1 MFSVDQVVSQH
12 FPQISNKPWLRKPV
26 TYFLRRLLHEKE
38 FIEFGQLYP
47 HLSGFDF
54 IEKVLDY
61 FDFSYRTTEREIER
75 IPVAGRVVIV
85 ANHPIGSLD
94 GLALLQFIHRIR
106 PDVKVVANELLMS
119 IKPLQPTLLPVNNMN
134 GLTVKENLQNIHNH
148 LQQDGALIIFPAG
161 EVSRLRPTGIK
172 DIKWN
177 SGFLRMASR
186 AQAPILPIHI
196 QARNSAL
203 FYGTSML
210 YKPLATLLLVKE
222 MFKQN
227 ANTVKMT
234 VGKMVPYDSYQGDQI
249 STSAKVKLLQKQTYR
264 LAKGKNGYFRTET
277 PIAHPEPRI
286 ALKQAVERCEKLG
299 TTPDN
304 KHIYLYKHS
313 DSSPVLRELG
323 RLREVSFRAVGEGT
337 GTKRDIDHYD
347 SHYLHLILWDAD
359 ELEIAGAYRFAKAA
373 EIIKAQGDDGLYSQ
387 SLFHYGDVM
396 KPCLAQ
402 GLELGRSFVQP
413 KYWGRRSLDYLWL
426 GIGAF
431 IAKHPQYRY
440 LFGPVSISD
449 SLPKNAKDLLIYFYQ
464 LYFSAEQGMATAKV
478 PYQVPE
484 NLLTSLS
491 VEFVGNDYKQDFIT
505 LKAVLDNMGTAIPTL
520 YKQYS
525 EVCDPGGVKFLDFG
539 VDPDFNNCID
549 GLVLVDLAQLKAN
562 KRQRYINAH
571 LPKPVSTELN

>member
-1 MFSVDQVVSQH
+1 MFSVDQVVNQH
-12 FPQISNKPWLRKPV
+12 FPQINNKPWLRKPV
-26 TYFLRRLLHEKE
+26 TFFLRRLLHEKE
-38 FIEFGQLYP
+38 FIEFGQQYP
-47 HLSGFDF
+47 HLTGFDF
-54 IEKVLDY
+54 VEKVLDY
-61 FDFSYRTTEREIER
+61 FDFSYRTTDREIAR
-75 IPVAGRVVIV
+75 IPVSGKVVIV

-119 IKPLQPTLLPVNNMN
+119 IEPLRSTLLPVNNMN
-134 GLTVKENLQNIHNH
+134 GMTVKENLQNIHQH
-148 LQQDGALIIFPAG
+148 LQQEGALIIFPAG

-177 SGFLRMASR
+177 SGFLKMASR
-186 AQAPILPIHI
+186 AHAPILPIHI

-249 STSAKVKLLQKQTYR
+249 ATSAKVKLFQKQTYR
-264 LAKGKNGYFRTET
+264 LAKGKNGYFRTES

-286 ALKQAVERCEKLG
+286 ALKQAIEQCERLG

-304 KHIYLYKHS
+304 KQIYLYQHQQ
-313 DSSPVLRELG
+313 SSPILRELG

-347 SHYLHLILWDAD
+347 SHYLHLILWDAQ
-359 ELEIAGAYRFAKAA
+359 ELEIAGAYRFAKADQVIQQHGV
-373 EIIKAQGDDGLYSQ
+373 EGIYSQ
-387 SLFHYGDVM
+387 SLFHYQKAM
-396 KPCLAQ
+396 LPYFEQ

-431 IAKHPQYRY
+431 IAKNPQYRY
-440 LFGPVSISD
+440 LFGPVSLSD

-464 LYFSAEQGMATAKV
+464 LYFPAGEVLASARV

-484 NLLTSLS
+484 NLLTDLG
-491 VEFVGNDYKQDFIT
+491 VEFAGDNYKQDFTT
-505 LKAVLDNMGTAIPTL
+505 LKAVLDNMGAAIPTL

-525 EVCDPGGVKFLDFG
+525 EVCEPDGVKFIDFS
-539 VDPDFNNCID
+539 VDADFNNCID
-549 GLVLVDLAQLKAN
+549 GLVLVDLNQLKTN

-571 LPKPVSTELN
+571 LN

>member
-1 MFSVDQVVSQH
+1 MFSVDQVVNQH
-12 FPQISNKPWLRKPV
+12 FPQINNKPWLRKPI
-26 TYFLRRLLHEKE
+26 TFFLRRLLHEKE
-38 FIEFGQLYP
+38 FIEFGQQYP
-47 HLSGFDF
+47 HLTGFDF
-54 IEKVLDY
+54 VEKVLDY
-61 FDFSYRTTEREIER
+61 FDFSYRTTDREMDR
-75 IPVAGRVVIV
+75 IPVSGKVVIV

-94 GLALLQFIHRIR
+94 GLALLQFIHRLR

-119 IKPLQPTLLPVNNMN
+119 IEPLRSTLLPVNNM
-134 GLTVKENLQNIHNH
+134 GGMTVKENLQNIHNH
-148 LQQDGALIIFPAG
+148 LQQEGALIIFPAG

-177 SGFLRMASR
+177 SGFLRIASR

-264 LAKGKNGYFRTET
+264 LAKGKNGYFRTES

-286 ALKQAVERCEKLG
+286 ALKQAIEQCELLG
-299 TTPDN
+299 STPDN
-304 KHIYLYKHS
+304 KQIYLYQHQQ
-313 DSSPVLRELG
+313 SSPILRELG

-347 SHYLHLILWDAD
+347 SHYLHLILWDAQ
-359 ELEIAGAYRFAKAA
+359 ELEIAGAYRFAKADQVL
-373 EIIKAQGDDGLYSQ
+373 EQHGCEGLYSQ
-387 SLFHYGDVM
+387 SLFQYQAGM
-396 KPCLAQ
+396 QPYFAQ

-431 IAKHPQYRY
+431 IAKNPHYRY
-440 LFGPVSISD
+440 LFGPVSLSD

-464 LYFSAEQGMATAKV
+464 LYFPAGEELANARV

-484 NLLTSLS
+484 NLLSDLG

-505 LKAVLDNMGTAIPTL
+505 LKAVLDNMGAAIPTL

-525 EVCDPGGVKFLDFG
+525 EVCDPEGVKFIDFS
-539 VDPDFNNCID
+539 VDADFSNCID
-549 GLVLVDLAQLKAN
+549 GLVLVDLNQLKAN
-562 KRQRYINAH
+562 KRQRYINSH
-571 LPKPVSTELN
+571 LN

>member
-1 MFSVDQVVSQH
+1 MFSVDQVVNQH
-12 FPQISNKPWLRKPV
+12 FPKINNKPWLRKPL
-26 TYFLRRLLHEKE
+26 TFFLRRLLHEKE
-38 FIEFGQLYP
+38 FIEFGQQYP
-47 HLSGFDF
+47 HLTGFDF

-61 FDFSYRTTEREIER
+61 FDFSYRTTDREIAR
-75 IPVAGRVVIV
+75 IPVSGKVVIV

-94 GLALLQFIHRIR
+94 GLALLQFIHRMR

-119 IKPLQPTLLPVNNMN
+119 IEPLRSALLPVNNM
-134 GLTVKENLQNIHNH
+134 GGMTVKENLQNIHNH
-148 LQQDGALIIFPAG
+148 LQQEGALIIFPAG

-177 SGFLRMASR
+177 SGFLRIASR
-186 AQAPILPIHI
+186 AQAPILPVHI

-264 LAKGKNGYFRTET
+264 LAKGKNGYFRTES

-286 ALKQAVERCEKLG
+286 ALKQAIEQCELLG
-299 TTPDN
+299 NTPDN
-304 KHIYLYKHS
+304 KQIYLYQHQQ
-313 DSSPVLRELG
+313 SSPILRELG
-323 RLREVSFRAVGEGT
+323 RLRELSFRAVGEGT
-337 GTKRDIDHYD
+337 GTKRDIDHFD
-347 SHYLHLILWDAD
+347 SHYLHLILWDAQ
-359 ELEIAGAYRFAKAA
+359 ELEIAGAYRFAKADKILQQHGR
-373 EIIKAQGDDGLYSQ
+373 EGLYSQ
-387 SLFHYGDVM
+387 SLFHYQDAM
-396 KPCLAQ
+396 QPYFEQ

-431 IAKHPQYRY
+431 IAKNPQYRY
-440 LFGPVSISD
+440 LFGPVSLSD
-449 SLPKNAKDLLIYFYQ
+449 SLAKNAKDLLIYFYQ
-464 LYFSAEQGMATAKV
+464 LYFPAGETLANARV
-478 PYQVPE
+478 PYQVPD
-484 NLLTSLS
+484 NILS
-491 VEFVGNDYKQDFIT
+491 ELGVEFSGNDYKQDFTT
-505 LKAVLDNMGTAIPTL
+505 LKAVLDNMGAAIPTL

-525 EVCDPGGVKFLDFG
+525 EVCELGGVKFIDFS

-549 GLVLVDLAQLKAN
+549 GLVLVDLNQLKAN
-562 KRQRYINAH
+562 KRQRYISVH
-571 LPKPVSTELN
+571 LN

>member
-1 MFSVDQVVSQH
+1 MFSVDQVVNQH
-12 FPQISNKPWLRKPV
+12 FPQINNKPWLRKPI
-26 TYFLRRLLHEKE
+26 TFFLRRLLHEKE
-38 FIEFGQLYP
+38 FIEFGQQYP
-47 HLSGFDF
+47 HLTGFDF
-54 IEKVLDY
+54 VEKVLDY
-61 FDFSYRTTEREIER
+61 FDFSYRTTDREMDR
-75 IPVAGRVVIV
+75 IPVSGKVVIV

-94 GLALLQFIHRIR
+94 GLALLQFIHRLR

-119 IKPLQPTLLPVNNMN
+119 IEPLRSTLLPVNNM
-134 GLTVKENLQNIHNH
+134 GGMTVKENLQNIHNH
-148 LQQDGALIIFPAG
+148 LQQEGALIIFPAG

-177 SGFLRMASR
+177 SGFLRIASR

-264 LAKGKNGYFRTET
+264 LAKGKNGYFRTES

-286 ALKQAVERCEKLG
+286 ALKQAIEQCELLG
-299 TTPDN
+299 STPDN
-304 KHIYLYKHS
+304 KQIYLYQHQQ
-313 DSSPVLRELG
+313 SSPILRELG

-347 SHYLHLILWDAD
+347 SHYLHLILWDAQ
-359 ELEIAGAYRFAKAA
+359 ELEIAGAYRFAKADQVL
-373 EIIKAQGDDGLYSQ
+373 EQHGCEGLYSQ
-387 SLFHYGDVM
+387 SLFQYQPAM
-396 KPCLAQ
+396 QPYFAQ

-431 IAKHPQYRY
+431 IAKNPHYRY
-440 LFGPVSISD
+440 LFGPVSLSD
-449 SLPKNAKDLLIYFYQ
+449 SLPKNAKDLLIYFYL
-464 LYFSAEQGMATAKV
+464 LYFPAGEELANARV

-484 NLLTSLS
+484 NLLSDLG

-505 LKAVLDNMGTAIPTL
+505 LKAVLDNMGAAIPTL

-525 EVCDPGGVKFLDFG
+525 EVCDPEGVKFIDFS
-539 VDPDFNNCID
+539 VDADFSNCID
-549 GLVLVDLAQLKAN
+549 GLVLVDLNQLKAN
-562 KRQRYINAH
+562 KRQRYINSH
-571 LPKPVSTELN
+571 LN